1 MAEIYSVHNWDVHYE
16 NSESRKVKTCRYVCT
31 PNKHDGRGYG
41 RMMAH
46 PESERLFAA
55 WNAIIQVASKMPS
68 RGILKDQDGPLTPQ
82 DMAFKTRLKAETFQI
97 AFSFF
102 SDQSMGWMDKSSEI
116 SQSPEISGD
125 AGKNPL
131 GREGKGMEGKPP
143 IPPKSK
149 EAENFQTFAEPIKR
163 IFSFNPTS
171 VSDERKLW
179 DWCQD
184 FAAKGTTAEEVETM
198 AKRAA
203 VLWDGK
209 PFTAKGIL
217 NNWDSLKNA
226 KPPKQKTMQGALN

>member
-1 MAEIYSVHNWDVHYE
+1 MAWIKLDHF
-16 NSESRKVKTCRYVCT
+16 T
-31 PNKHDGRGYG
+31 PDK
-41 RMMAH
+41 
-46 PESERLFAA
+46 PE
-55 WNAIIQVASKMPS
+55 IIQAAS
-68 RGILKDQDGPLTPQ
+68 ILSIDQDAVLG
-82 DMAFKTRLKAETFQI
+82 KCIRLWIWA
-97 AFSFF
+97 
-102 SDQSMGWMDKSSEI
+102 DQ
-116 SQSPEISGD
+116 QSISGD
-125 AGKNPL
+125 ALSVTKTFLDRLVSCNGFSDVLVSVGWLDEKRGVFSFPNFDRHNGESAKKRAQTANRMQKFRNAPSVTFASPDKI
-131 GREGKGMEGKPP
+131 REEKSKEPP

-149 EAENFQTFAEPIKR
+149 ESENFQTFAEPIKR